1 MRLRSRRSIQKP
13 EVMIIPMIDIMF
25 FLLVFFMLSTLYMV
39 NIKTI
44 PVSMPKTENAQMQP
58 HVNYL
63 VTVNKNGEL
72 YLEDKVIDEKSLIAK
87 AQEENK
93 KNPKFAVVIRADKDV
108 NYAQLMALLDDFK
121 SAGVFRLGLASEK
134 K

>member
-1 MRLRSRRSIQKP
+1 
-13 EVMIIPMIDIMF
+13 
-25 FLLVFFMLSTLYMV
+25 
-39 NIKTI
+39 
-44 PVSMPKTENAQMQP
+44 MPKTENAQMQP